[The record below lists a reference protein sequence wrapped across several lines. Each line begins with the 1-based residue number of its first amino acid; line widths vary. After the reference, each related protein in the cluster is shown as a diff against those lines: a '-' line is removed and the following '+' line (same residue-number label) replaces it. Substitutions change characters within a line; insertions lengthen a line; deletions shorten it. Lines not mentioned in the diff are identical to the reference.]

1 MPDPSSS
8 ALKPGRPTSLQ
19 PSSLHFPKQSSYF
32 EMTLLL
38 VPQSSPDSSFLPMP
52 DLKCETEVNE
62 SNHGFSHQP
71 TFACPWFHRPN
82 YLTNCPQGWTQPLR
96 LGKQTRAYLSSSDLT
111 CETPKHK
118 TVSHLN
124 SSNLPARLT
133 VHTCARPRLHKF
145 SRWLQLYIPLSD
157 ASSSEFCQ
165 GTLDYPRGYHY
176 SCLDV
181 MWPQSWIFFFY
192 PHFSDSVFPAPAG
205 KIPGCSSNAGTQLTQ
220 LYPHVPNLVP
230 QITLKKL
237 TTLR

>member
-38 VPQSSPDSSFLPMP
+38 VPQASPDSSFLPMP

-118 TVSHLN
+118 TVSHTLTPQT
-124 SSNLPARLT
+124 SLPDL
-133 VHTCARPRLHKF
+133 
-145 SRWLQLYIPLSD
+145 LYIPVPD
-157 ASSSEFCQ
+157 
-165 GTLDYPRGYHY
+165 PGY
-176 SCLDV
+176 
-181 MWPQSWIFFFY
+181 IN
-192 PHFSDSVFPAPAG
+192 FPD
-205 KIPGCSSNAGTQLTQ
+205 GCSSTSPYLMPALQNFARGPWTT
-220 LYPHVPNLVP
+220 HVAI
-230 QITLKKL
+230 ITAA
-237 TTLR
+237 